1 MSEQKKQRK
10 MTPKWFISQA
20 GKQGARSAEGFIA
33 AHREFLLTGTL
44 AQFTAPV
51 LAKLDAKE
59 IFPTP
64 CLNMLTDVVLGHM
77 LAQQQV
83 QQEDNQA
90 QIEQEVLAGAGAQT
104 VKPWTA
110 AIYRADGTIWE
121 VITPAGET
129 KKVKQNF
136 ALSQQ
141 ADRWVDL
148 RLVESPPDCHGEV
161 ESNAM
166 HKADGT
172 PIKTITTRTDAF
184 ARVFKK
190 KGQPTM
196 RKTSTG
202 GNRLSFGIKNAKD
215 TRVEFSRG

>member
-10 MTPKWFISQA
+10 MTPKWFIAQA
-20 GKQGARSAEGFIA
+20 AKQGARSAEGFIA
-33 AHREFLLTGTL
+33 AHREFLTTGSL
-44 AQFTAPV
+44 ATFTAPV

-59 IFPTP
+59 IYPTP

-83 QQEDNQA
+83 QQEDEAA
-90 QIEQEVLAGAGAQT
+90 QIEAEALGGGQT

-110 AIYRADGTIWE
+110 TIYRADGTIWE
-121 VITPAGET
+121 VITPKGDT

-148 RLVESPPDCHGEV
+148 RLVDSPPDCHGEI
-161 ESNAM
+161 ESNTM

-172 PIKTITTRTDAF
+172 PIKTVTERMDAF

-190 KGQPTM
+190 KGLPTM